1 MTLAVSPP
9 GSMPRAVPAFHPL
22 ISTYIIH
29 PPYKTTTI
37 AYHVHT
43 HPYSHIHTHPH
54 TYSSTHI
61 RRIYNETMTDPDI
74 DSTSLSAS
82 SIERG
87 NSLEKHLQLR
97 PEPQDLRER
106 HILVGDEVAPY
117 VPPLLPVYRLRL
129 RSYTYSVCV

>member
-61 RRIYNETMTDPDI
+61 RSIYNETMTDPDI

-82 SIERG
+82 SIERR

>member
-1 MTLAVSPP
+1 
-9 GSMPRAVPAFHPL
+9 
-22 ISTYIIH
+22 
-29 PPYKTTTI
+29 
-37 AYHVHT
+37 
-43 HPYSHIHTHPH
+43 
-54 TYSSTHI
+54 
-61 RRIYNETMTDPDI
+61 MTDPDI

-82 SIERG
+82 SIERR